1 MRGADL
7 CDELGGLFECGSD
20 SELARAIGVT
30 PQRIW
35 QIRNSPDEFG
45 PKNLAKLV
53 KRITETQTAEA
64 FKEAV
69 RPVVEFFPVEI
80 SKVRNNGRNL
90 PFNPAGD
97 GGKQLCERLRAS
109 YGLYA
114 FYNSQA
120 EIIYF
125 GKAQG
130 LCLFDEMVNA
140 FNRDLPHYQIHRVRH
155 PWGKYKSTKADELR
169 RIKKENVTLAQ
180 TASYFSAY
188 SISDQLIGGLEALF
202 IRIAP
207 NDIINVRIEAS
218 EMRAFPDPEI

>member
-1 MRGADL
+1 VIARA
-7 CDELGGLFECGSD
+7 
-20 SELARAIGVT
+20 LARAIGVV
-30 PQRIW
+30 PGRIT
-35 QIRNSPDEFG
+35 QIRTSVDELR
-45 PKNLAKLV
+45 PKSLARLI

-80 SKVRNNGRNL
+80 SIVRENGRNL
-90 PFNPAGD
+90 PFNPATD

-109 YGLYA
+109 NGLYA

-125 GKAQG
+125 GKADR
-130 LCLFDEMVNA
+130 LCLFDEMINA
-140 FNRDLPHYQIHRVRH
+140 FNRELPHYQIYRVRH
-155 PWGKYKSTKADELR
+155 PWGKYRSTKTDELR
-169 RIKKENVTLAQ
+169 KIKKENVTLAD

-188 SISDQLIGGLEALF
+188 SISKHLIGGLEAL

-207 NDIINVRIEAS
+207 NDLINVRIEAGK
-218 EMRAFPDPEI
+218 MKAFPAPEI